1 MKFTTA
7 FLTLAFSAIV
17 VSALVI
23 PAAEVNAR
31 DIQAADSALAKR
43 GAAPTPAAAPEPPA
57 PSVGPVKD
65 DDEDVPEVPEDDSD
79 AVKLADSE
87 EEEFL
92 RSIANLPEEDGDDDD
107 TGLDRRD
114 YIERRGIIDKIIKI
128 LLKKISKT
136 SLGKKVWNAVGGG
149 LRKSI
154 VKYLKSKAKTLSKI
168 TKADRNWL
176 KNKIKGALKK
186 VLKSIIGGWAAGKVL
201 EIVVDVQP
209 AYASLYKSQ
218 TIFLKMKGGI
228 GMQTTI

>member
-7 FLTLAFSAIV
+7 FLTLAFSAIA

-31 DIQAADSALAKR
+31 NIQAADSTLTKR
-43 GAAPTPAAAPEPPA
+43 DAAPAPVAVPEPAASSEAPI
-57 PSVGPVKD
+57 KD

-79 AVKLADSE
+79 AVKLADPE

-92 RSIANLPEEDGDDDD
+92 RSIANLPEEDGDSDGDD

-186 VLKSIIGGWAAGKVL
+186 VLKSIIGGWAAGKVVG
-201 EIVVDVQP
+201 IVAPWVVEV
-209 AYASLYKSQ
+209 
-218 TIFLKMKGGI
+218 ILKI
-228 GMQTTI
+228 IY